1 MVCPVCT
8 VAVGVG
14 VGIMRGL
21 GIDDVITGAWYG
33 ALIISSI
40 LWMIDWME
48 RKNWHF
54 AGYKPVIWASFLLL
68 FVGPLW
74 WPMGLIGTDPTGW
87 FGLKLVFG
95 ILLGAVLF
103 GLAVASD
110 AALRKLNEG
119 KVVVYY
125 QKVIIPLLY
134 LILAS
139 FIIHYIEGIIAAMS

>member
-8 VAVGVG
+8 VAVGFG

-21 GIDDVITGAWYG
+21 GIDDLITGAWYG
-33 ALIISSI
+33 ALIVSSV
-40 LWMIDWME
+40 LWMIDWLE
-48 RKNWHF
+48 RKNWRF
-54 AGYKPVIWASFLLL
+54 PGYKPTIWASFLIL

-74 WPMGLIGTDPTGW
+74 WPMDLIGKDMTGW

-95 ILLGAVLF
+95 MLLGALLF

-110 AALRKLNEG
+110 ATLRKLNEG

-125 QKVIIPLLY
+125 QKVIIPLVY
-134 LILAS
+134 LIIAS
-139 FIIHYIEGIIAAMS
+139 VIAHYVLGIVG